1 MAIRSSILPTS
12 LAKRPRA
19 ITLLG
24 EVKPRHS
31 MSELRS
37 CREPK
42 IFDTHS
48 AQGGTS

>member
-1 MAIRSSILPTS
+1 MAIRFSILPTS
-12 LAKRPRA
+12 LAKRPEA

-24 EVKPRHS
+24 ELNPRHA

-42 IFDTHS
+42 ILDTYS